1 MAVEDACG
9 IARGTFSDPSE
20 IARTATE
27 VRSMRQRTYSTVC
40 DIQRSLGNALE
51 RLVLACGSLA
61 ELYGLADGG
70 VTADISFGD
79 GVLTDSVTDRENE
92 REDVKAGIISPEI
105 FRERWYGESRK
116 DDRDEKRI
124 S

>member
-1 MAVEDACG
+1 
-9 IARGTFSDPSE
+9 
-20 IARTATE
+20 
-27 VRSMRQRTYSTVC
+27 MRLR
-40 DIQRSLGNALE
+40 
-51 RLVLACGSLA
+51 
-61 ELYGLADGG
+61 

-92 REDVKAGIISPEI
+92 REDVKAGIISPEV